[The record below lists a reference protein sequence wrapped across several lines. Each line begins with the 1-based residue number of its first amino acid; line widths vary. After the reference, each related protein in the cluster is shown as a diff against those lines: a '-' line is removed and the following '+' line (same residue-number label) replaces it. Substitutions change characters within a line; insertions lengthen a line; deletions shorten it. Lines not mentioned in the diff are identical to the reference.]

1 MKRTINT
8 RNALESQR
16 KDEHHDDDQEKD
28 NQHNK
33 CINNTK
39 RKTHEHHDH
48 DQPRK
53 GPSTHEVHQQHQEK
67 SS

>member
-1 MKRTINT
+1 MKRTIFT
-8 RNALESQR
+8 KNALESQK
-16 KDEHHDDDQEKD
+16 KDKHHNHDQEKD

-33 CINNTK
+33 CISRTE
-39 RKTHEHHDH
+39 RKTREHHDH
-48 DQPRK
+48 DRPRR